1 MKKIYFAILLT
12 AIGLLSCSKED
23 WFENIQP
30 EINFFAVS
38 DDAVGPEADLRRNF
52 FEKTGIYLLFN
63 DTLGVR
69 EKPVISG
76 EVVSDWQIIDLLWNM
91 NTGSSYPDSLEF
103 TYYSDLEQKQAA
115 AHFVQNEILVD
126 LPELFYPYSVL
137 LLDNCLRFVNSRGTY
152 KEGEDIQI
160 LPALQSTMLALGDVK
175 NLSSYETE
183 SLKAM
188 ITGEIVISRIDV
200 IPDEEF
206 EEFYSYSSDYYD
218 IIWIDIPDPYESVGF
233 VNTDTESMMVTHEDD
248 KHDFCE
254 KIFELSESEFREVYA
269 DYPLVIAK
277 MEEMVRIL
285 NEYGVKIYQ

>member
-1 MKKIYFAILLT
+1 MKN
-12 AIGLLSCSKED
+12 IGLIVLLVVGLSSCSKEN

-30 EINFFAVS
+30 EINFFAVPE
-38 DDAVGPEADLRRNF
+38 DAVGEDADLRRSF

-69 EKPVISG
+69 ETPTISG
-76 EVVSDWQIIDLLWNM
+76 QIALDWQIVDFLWNM
-91 NTGSSYPDSLEF
+91 NTGSSYPDSLDF
-103 TYYSDLEQKQAA
+103 TYYSDFGQKQTAVR
-115 AHFVQNEILVD
+115 FVQNELLVD
-126 LPELFYPYSVL
+126 LPEMFYPYSIL
-137 LLDNCLRFVNSRGTY
+137 LLDNCTRFANSRGTY

-160 LPALQSTMLALGDVK
+160 LHALQSTMLALGDLE
-175 NLSSYETE
+175 NLTHDEQENLKSMIISS
-183 SLKAM
+183 
-188 ITGEIVISRIDV
+188 IVISRINV

-206 EEFYSYSSDYYD
+206 EDFYSYSTDYYD
-218 IIWIDIPDPYESVGF
+218 IIWIDIPDPSESVGF
-233 VNTDTESMMVTHEDD
+233 VNTDTESLMVTHEDD
-248 KHDFCE
+248 KHDFCK